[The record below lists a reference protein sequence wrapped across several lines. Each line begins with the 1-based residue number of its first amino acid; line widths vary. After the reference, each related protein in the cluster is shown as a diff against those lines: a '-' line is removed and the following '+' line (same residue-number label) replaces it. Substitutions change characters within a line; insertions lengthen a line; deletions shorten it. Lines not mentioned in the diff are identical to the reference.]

1 MNYFTSEDDKL
12 KWTAGEKKLLLKTIV
27 FDVTSSTNTCSDG
40 HRTVSGDYIVLDAP
54 DWVIVI
60 PEIEGEPKQFYMV
73 KQWRHGAKCLSV
85 EFPGG
90 VIDKGE
96 EPEAAA
102 RRELL
107 EETGCQAGRLTKL
120 GEVNPNPALFSNRVH
135 IFLAQDLQ
143 CTQGQSL
150 DNDEFVNVIKV
161 PVEQIITDMGTE
173 QFPHALMS
181 TALLYYIKKSPRDPS
196 TSSGTT
202 RG

>member
-1 MNYFTSEDDKL
+1 MSNYFTQDDEKL
-12 KWTAGEKKLLLKTIV
+12 KWTSGEKKSLLKTIV
-27 FDVTSSTNTCSDG
+27 FDVTSSTNTYTDG
-40 HRTVSGDYIVLDAP
+40 QRTVSGEYIVLDAP

-60 PEIEGEPKQFYMV
+60 PEIDGNPKEFYMV
-73 KQWRHGAKCLSV
+73 KQWRHGSKSLSV

-96 EPEAAA
+96 EPEQAA

-120 GEVNPNPALFSNRVH
+120 GQVNPNPALFSNQVH

-143 CTQGQSL
+143 CTQSQSL

-161 PVEQIITDMGTE
+161 PVEQIKKDMGTQ

-181 TALLYYIKKSPRDPS
+181 TAMMFYYN
-196 TSSGTT
+196 SSL
-202 RG
+202 RA